1 MSAES
6 LLTLLMLQYV
16 NECLLVGKFLTN
28 FKDIAGFV
36 ISCLEKNII
45 MQSGLA
51 GIEARVL
58 KDLEKHLVDTKSY
71 EKQMTL
77 RANAD
82 CLNENIV
89 LSRNVSYKGKA
100 NIELDNIN
108 HLRLSALFFA
118 MKILKCWQNGCHL
131 QK

>member
-71 EKQMTL
+71 E
-77 RANAD
+77 
-82 CLNENIV
+82 
-89 LSRNVSYKGKA
+89 SR
-100 NIELDNIN
+100 
-108 HLRLSALFFA
+108 
-118 MKILKCWQNGCHL
+118 
-131 QK
+131 

>member
-1 MSAES
+1 MF
-6 LLTLLMLQYV
+6 
-16 NECLLVGKFLTN
+16 G
-28 FKDIAGFV
+28 
-36 ISCLEKNII
+36 KNII

-89 LSRNVSYKGKA
+89 YRETSLMRERLILNWA
-100 NIELDNIN
+100 ILII
-108 HLRLSALFFA
+108 LRLSALFFA
-118 MKILKCWQNGCHL
+118 MEILKCWQNGCHL

>member
-1 MSAES
+1 
-6 LLTLLMLQYV
+6 
-16 NECLLVGKFLTN
+16 
-28 FKDIAGFV
+28 
-36 ISCLEKNII
+36 